1 MISHNVKNLPKNTFE
16 IAVDIPWKTVTN
28 EYTKA
33 FDQLAGELEV
43 GGFRKGKAPKAI
55 AEKHIKKDAV
65 YQRVIQNLLPGVYEV
80 IIKKEGLRPVINP
93 RIELVKAKENEDWQ
107 IKMLI
112 AGRPVVTL
120 GDYKKIIKDLKSD
133 KKKTDIW
140 LPGKDKSTKEQSTK
154 TEEEE
159 KQKMLNE
166 ILSALVKKTT
176 VEISDLIIEE
186 ELNARLARLLDEV
199 QKIGLTVD
207 SYLKSK
213 GTTIE
218 ELKKKY
224 AQEIEEIHTLEFIL
238 NEIADKESIQVE
250 PKELE
255 TLYSKITDKKEREEA
270 QRNAYF
276 YASVMRKQKTL
287 DFLLGL

>member
-1 MISHNVKNLPKNTFE
+1 MVSHAVKNLPKNTFE
-16 IAVDIPWKTVTN
+16 IVIDIPWKMIGD
-28 EYTKA
+28 EYAKA
-33 FDQLAGELEV
+33 FDQLASELEV
-43 GGFRKGKAPKAI
+43 EGFRKGKAPKSV
-55 AEKHIKKDAV
+55 AEKHIKKETV
-65 YQRVIQNLLPGVYEV
+65 YQRVIQNLLPEVYEE

-107 IKMLI
+107 IKMVL
-112 AGRPVVTL
+112 AGRPVIIL
-120 GDYKKIIKDLKSD
+120 GDYKKIIKELKSD
-133 KKKTDIW
+133 KKKEDIW
-140 LPGKDKSTKEQSTK
+140 VPGKDKGAKEQSAK
-154 TEEEE
+154 AEED
-159 KQKMLNE
+159 KQKILNE
-166 ILSALVKKTT
+166 ILSALVKKTK

-224 AQEIEEIHTLEFIL
+224 TQEIEEIHALEFIL

-255 TLYSKITDKKEREEA
+255 VLYSKITDKKEREEA

-287 DFLLGL
+287 DFLLSL